1 MTFFFYPEV
10 QFPNSGDLGNGDQPT
25 RYERCRKATEK
36 ALSSKFKHWFVLT
49 LVVLDV
55 AGILADIC
63 IALVT
68 CELDR
73 EGEAWVRPTREA
85 LKALALTL
93 SCLFLVEL
101 LLELWAHGPRRYL
114 ASRVT
119 RFDAF
124 VIVVSFVV
132 DVAEHGG
139 VAEEVAS
146 LVVILRLWRFVKIA
160 DEFGVEASERWDEME
175 SRVGALEKE
184 NQGLREQ
191 LRMRDLSPRS
201 GRQRPADE
209 EQGIPAEE
217 EEASGEQ
224 EL

>member
-1 MTFFFYPEV
+1 MSDTTPLLV
-10 QFPNSGDLGNGDQPT
+10 QFPNSGHLGLT
-25 RYERCRKATEK
+25 RYRRCRQAAQR

-63 IALVT
+63 IALIT

-73 EGEAWVRPTREA
+73 ENEPWVHPTRES
-85 LKALALTL
+85 LKVLALTL
-93 SCLFLVEL
+93 SSLFLVEL

-114 ASRVT
+114 SNKIT
-119 RFDAF
+119 CFDAF
-124 VIVVSFVV
+124 VIVISFVV

-175 SRVGALEKE
+175 ERVAALEKE
-184 NQGLREQ
+184 NSDLREE
-191 LRMRDLSPRS
+191 LRRS
-201 GRQRPADE
+201 NKAQPADE
-209 EQGIPAEE
+209 EQGIPDEGIEE
-217 EEASGEQ
+217 EQ
-224 EL
+224 